1 MLERYEG
8 NFDEEIFILSFM
20 ESRGIK
26 NKKKAMSELRKLIK
40 SEGYYQGKI
49 KDQLKKRY
57 PGAFIRKIAQGAYS
71 EGGTPDILMIKDGH
85 YFGFEVKRPVVGI
98 RSKLQEE
105 TVRLI
110 RAAGGTAEFVTWP
123 EEAIKVVEAYDAS
136 MKRILIMSPGSK
148 VEYL

>member
-71 EGGTPDILMIKDGH
+71 EGGMPDILMIKDGH

-123 EEAIKVVEAYDAS
+123 EEAIAEVERYEQEQKRRDA
-136 MKRILIMSPGSK
+136 
-148 VEYL
+148 

>member
-49 KDQLKKRY
+49 KDQLKKKY
-57 PGAFIRKIAQGAYS
+57 PGAFVRKIAQGAYS

-123 EEAIKVVEAYDAS
+123 EEAIAEVERYEQEQ
-136 MKRILIMSPGSK
+136 KRRNA
-148 VEYL
+148 

>member
-8 NFDEEIFILSFM
+8 NFDEEIFILFFM

-49 KDQLKKRY
+49 KEQLKKKY
-57 PGAFIRKIAQGAYS
+57 PGAFVRKIAQGAYS

-105 TVRLI
+105 TVRMI

-123 EEAIKVVEAYDAS
+123 EEAIAEVERYEQEQKRRDA
-136 MKRILIMSPGSK
+136 
-148 VEYL
+148 

>member
-40 SEGYYQGKI
+40 SEGYYQTKV
-49 KDQLKKRY
+49 KEQLKKKY
-57 PGAFIRKIAQGAYS
+57 PGAFVRKIAQGAYS

-105 TVRLI
+105 TVRMI

-123 EEAIKVVEAYDAS
+123 EEAIAEVERYEQEQKRRDA
-136 MKRILIMSPGSK
+136 
-148 VEYL
+148 

>member
-110 RAAGGTAEFVTWP
+110 RAAGGTAAFVTWP
-123 EEAIKVVEAYDAS
+123 EEAIAEVERYEQEQKRRDA
-136 MKRILIMSPGSK
+136 
-148 VEYL
+148 

>member
-1 MLERYEG
+1 MLERYEE
-8 NFDEEIFILSFM
+8 NFDEEIFIMSFM
-20 ESRGIK
+20 ESKGIK

-49 KDQLKKRY
+49 KDQLKKKY

-71 EGGTPDILMIKDGH
+71 EGGMPDILMIKDGH

-110 RAAGGTAEFVTWP
+110 RAAGGTSEFVTWP
-123 EEAIKVVEAYDAS
+123 EEAIAEVERYEQEQKRRDA
-136 MKRILIMSPGSK
+136 
-148 VEYL
+148 

>member
-71 EGGTPDILMIKDGH
+71 EGGMPDILMIKDGH

-110 RAAGGTAEFVTWP
+110 RAAGGTAEFVT
-123 EEAIKVVEAYDAS
+123 
-136 MKRILIMSPGSK
+136 
-148 VEYL
+148 

>member
-123 EEAIKVVEAYDAS
+123 EEAIAEVERYEQEQKRRDA
-136 MKRILIMSPGSK
+136 
-148 VEYL
+148 

>member
-1 MLERYEG
+1 MLERYEE
-8 NFDEEIFILSFM
+8 NFDEEIFIMSFM
-20 ESRGIK
+20 ESKGIK

-71 EGGTPDILMIKDGH
+71 EGGMPDILMIKDGH

-123 EEAIKVVEAYDAS
+123 EEAIAEVERYEQEQKRRDA
-136 MKRILIMSPGSK
+136 
-148 VEYL
+148 